1 MESTEQGSHLKQGDH
16 GAMNYGTVSAH
27 HGGQAAKPKHASGG
41 GWGRFARLVA
51 LAVFFIVGALGVS
64 SVLTSPRSSSA
75 KQHAGAVAPRVH
87 AHAALAA
94 GAGAHGGAAQ
104 GVEGGDKVEEG
115 GGGTSLAPY
124 SVFLLI
130 SVILFLSIGFE
141 KLKETISEVVREAG
155 KEQCRDPEVFDP
167 ITDAF
172 FSELATLGFIGAI
185 AFTLTYAR

>member
-1 MESTEQGSHLKQGDH
+1 M
-16 GAMNYGTVSAH
+16 
-27 HGGQAAKPKHASGG
+27 
-41 GWGRFARLVA
+41 RA
-51 LAVFFIVGALGVS
+51 L
-64 SVLTSPRSSSA
+64 SPRA
-75 KQHAGAVAPRVH
+75 CTRTRRWPR
-87 AHAALAA
+87 
-94 GAGAHGGAAQ
+94 AQ
-104 GVEGGDKVEEG
+104 GRTAGRHRGWKG
-115 GGGTSLAPY
+115 AIKWRKGAGTSLAPY

>member
-1 MESTEQGSHLKQGDH
+1 MGRCQPKGIYSYMEFLLAAKYRGRQSRRPAGKARRDRRRPGPLSPERRLLITGGARQQGRTMESTEQGSHLKQGDH

-104 GVEGGDKVEEG
+104 GVEGGDKVE
-115 GGGTSLAPY
+115 
-124 SVFLLI
+124 
-130 SVILFLSIGFE
+130 
-141 KLKETISEVVREAG
+141 
-155 KEQCRDPEVFDP
+155 
-167 ITDAF
+167 
-172 FSELATLGFIGAI
+172 
-185 AFTLTYAR
+185 